1 MEFLTWSFAMTLISF
16 QIHSSSPITRVC
28 SILPQ
33 RISFLHYILKSGV
46 SVFDQQPSG
55 LSIFTPL
62 YPPSLP
68 SPEPPCS
75 AFLHFF
81 HYLFDPLVF
90 TYFPPSLVSMFDRLT
105 YLLTRTL
112 NFLKPP
118 LLATYSTN
126 KIPILVHPES

>member
-1 MEFLTWSFAMTLISF
+1 MVICNDPHLLSDSFIITHNQSLQHLTTKNFF
-16 QIHSSSPITRVC
+16 SPLYSQVWC
-28 SILPQ
+28 L
-33 RISFLHYILKSGV
+33 
-46 SVFDQQPSG
+46 VFDQQPSG